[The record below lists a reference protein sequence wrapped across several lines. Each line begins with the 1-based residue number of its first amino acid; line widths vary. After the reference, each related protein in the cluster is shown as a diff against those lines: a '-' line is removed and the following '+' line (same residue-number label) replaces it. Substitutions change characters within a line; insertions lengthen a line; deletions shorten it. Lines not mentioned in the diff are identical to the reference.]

1 MADGQVLGY
10 FREKTRPF
18 VRHAVDNPVVEV
30 PIKNGSAVTSSVARS
45 LIRKSC
51 SDHISKPSSL
61 TAREAK
67 ALEAFVLLSMEN
79 GGGDRDVDDAD
90 MGKSSEA
97 GAAWAASYIF
107 SSFFAGNSREEVNE
121 GGGGD
126 SVDSSGYS
134 SSSKSLGG
142 HAAGEAD
149 RTGARPHSHGGHAA
163 GSRRGT
169 EASLCVRITGAV
181 GDDGLR
187 DLVLH
192 EQWRGVQRFM

>member
-10 FREKTRPF
+10 FREKARPF
-18 VRHAVDNPVVEV
+18 VRLAVDNPVVEV
-30 PIKNGSAVTSSVARS
+30 PIKNGSAVTISATRS

-51 SDHISKPSSL
+51 SDHICKASSL

-67 ALEAFVLLSMEN
+67 ALEAFVLLSMDN
-79 GGGDRDVDDAD
+79 GGRDRDVDDAD
-90 MGKSSEA
+90 IGKSSEA

-107 SSFFAGNSREEVNE
+107 SSFFAGHSREEVNE
-121 GGGGD
+121 GSGGD
-126 SVDSSGYS
+126 SVDSSGSS
-134 SSSKSLGG
+134 SSSKILDG

-149 RTGARPHSHGGHAA
+149 GTGARPHYHGGHAA

-181 GDDGLR
+181 GEDGLS
-187 DLVLH
+187 DMVLH
-192 EQWRGVQRFM
+192 EQWRVVQRFM